1 MSRSGYGYDND
12 DPLAT
17 GRWRAQ
23 VCSAIRG
30 KRGQAFLH
38 ELIAALDAMP
48 EKVLIA
54 GELVTAE
61 GQVCAIGAVCKA
73 RGIDV
78 SHVDYYSPEDVAFK
92 VGVASQM
99 VAEIEYEN
107 DECGHRFGNVKL
119 PESPERP
126 KWAPDFTWGRIEET
140 PEERWQRMRR
150 WAEANLVTVP

>member
-1 MSRSGYGYDND
+1 MSRSGYTDDDD

-23 VCSAIRG
+23 VNSAIRG
-30 KRGQAFLH
+30 KRGQAFLR
-38 ELIAALDAMP
+38 ELIAALDAML
-48 EKVLIA
+48 EKSLIA
-54 GELVTAE
+54 EELVTAE

-78 SHVDYYSPEDVAFK
+78 SHVDYDSPDDVASK

-107 DECGHRFGNVKL
+107 DECGYRFEKVQL

-126 KWAPDFTWGRIEET
+126 KFAPDFTWERIEET

-150 WAEANLVTVP
+150 WAEARLSKST

>member
-1 MSRSGYGYDND
+1 MSRSGYTDDDD

-23 VCSAIRG
+23 VRSAIRG
-30 KRGQAFLH
+30 KRGQAFLR

-48 EKVLIA
+48 EKALITE
-54 GELVTAE
+54 ELVTAD
-61 GQVCAIGAVCKA
+61 GNVCAIGAVCKA

-78 SHVDYYSPEDVAFK
+78 SHVDYYSPEDIAAN
-92 VGVASQM
+92 VGIASQM

-107 DECGHRFGNVKL
+107 DECGYRFENVKL

-150 WAEANLVTVP
+150 WAEAKLVTVP

>member
-1 MSRSGYGYDND
+1 MNRSGYTDDDD

-23 VCSAIRG
+23 VKSAIRG
-30 KRGQAFLH
+30 KRGQAFLR

-48 EKVLIA
+48 DKALITD
-54 GELVTAE
+54 ELVTAE
-61 GQVCAIGAVCKA
+61 GDVCAIGAVCQM
-73 RGIDV
+73 RGVDV
-78 SHVDYYSPEDVAFK
+78 RNVDYGSPEDVAAK
-92 VGVASQM
+92 VGIASQM

-107 DECGHRFGNVKL
+107 DECGYRFEKVQL

-126 KWAPDFTWGRIEET
+126 KWAPDFTWERIEET

-150 WAEANLVTVP
+150 WAEAKLVKP